1 MQFNLKKALSI
12 VAIQCICGFIS
23 IQAFGQENE
32 PAKTSKTPHYDV
44 IEDVAEF
51 PGGSFAFRKYLI
63 ENMRY
68 PQDALDR
75 GITGK
80 CYVSF
85 VVDTNGI
92 CTNFKIIKGI
102 PDCPSCDQ
110 EAFRLVR
117 QMPKWKP
124 GLRNGKPIET
134 LYRVPIVFKAY

>member
-1 MQFNLKKALSI
+1 MLLCQMN
-12 VAIQCICGFIS
+12 V
-23 IQAFGQENE
+23 FGQKVFENPDE
-32 PAKTSKTPHYDV
+32 SP
-44 IEDVAEF
+44 EF
-51 PGGSFAFRKYLI
+51 PGGSFALRKYLV

-85 VVDTNGI
+85 VVDTNGV
-92 CTNFKIIKGI
+92 CTDFKVIKGV

-117 QMPKWKP
+117 LMPKWKP
-124 GLRNGKPIET
+124 GLRNGIPT
-134 LYRVPIVFKAY
+134 PMLYRIPISFETH